1 MQFPSDQHVGLVGVT
16 LLGVGLVMVA
26 VWVSQENAVI
36 AAIGGVVQIGTGR
49 VGFLGGRSVGRAEG
63 VKANAAEL
71 MIETSSKSDSEVI
84 EADK

>member
-36 AAIGGVVQIGTGR
+36 AAIGGVVQIGTGI